1 MAHDPAKKPTQA
13 PKHKPST
20 KHTLHEVLNSLQD
33 VLNNELAEDEDKR
46 SAAAP
51 ETKSPNV
58 IHSRSRDE
66 VLSSLKALIGAAA
79 AGEPLPRP
87 ERQSTAASGGLSDI
101 GEDLKPSEFAGAP
114 DVADPEPEPETDLE
128 DTVAAPEEFHLE
140 MEEPVPTQPLREAD
154 PDPAKE
160 SSEVRDAPAPKP
172 ARGRSRRSKPKQ
184 IELGWDD
191 IPVLNDVVA
200 PPPEALDLELT
211 PEIRDIAIKVAAAL
225 NIELKRAGKE
235 TLDVKMVMQLQS
247 LLQHE
252 LVLRGLAGDGEGA
265 DPESKEKP

>member
-1 MAHDPAKKPTQA
+1 MARDPAKKPTQA

-33 VLNNELAEDEDKR
+33 VLNNELANEEDKK

-51 ETKSPNV
+51 ETRSPNV

-79 AGEPLPRP
+79 AGEPLPQP
-87 ERQSTAASGGLSDI
+87 EKRSTAGSADVPEA
-101 GEDLKPSEFAGAP
+101 GEDLKPSRVAGAP
-114 DVADPEPEPETDLE
+114 DVVDPEPGTGPE
-128 DTVAAPEEFHLE
+128 DTVASPEEFHLE
-140 MEEPVPTQPLREAD
+140 MEEPEPTQPVREED

-160 SSEVRDAPAPKP
+160 SSEVQDAPAPKP
-172 ARGRSRRSKPKQ
+172 ARSRSRRRKPKQ
-184 IELGWDD
+184 IEIGWDD

-200 PPPEALDLELT
+200 PPPEELDQEVS

-252 LVLRGLAGDGEGA
+252 LMLRGLAGDSEGGDA
-265 DPESKEKP
+265 DSKEKP

>member
-33 VLNNELAEDEDKR
+33 VLNNELANDEDKK
-46 SAAAP
+46 SAVAP

-87 ERQSTAASGGLSDI
+87 GKRSTAASGGPSDI
-101 GEDLKPSEFAGAP
+101 GEDLKPSQVARTP
-114 DVADPEPEPETDLE
+114 DSMDPEPETDLE
-128 DTVAAPEEFHLE
+128 DTVASPEEFHLE
-140 MEEPVPTQPLREAD
+140 MEEPAPTQPVPEAD
-154 PDPAKE
+154 PDAAEGSAQLQDTP
-160 SSEVRDAPAPKP
+160 PPKP
-172 ARGRSRRSKPKQ
+172 ARGRSRRGKPKQ
-184 IELGWDD
+184 IEIGWDD

-200 PPPEALDLELT
+200 PPPEALDQEVR

-225 NIELKRAGKE
+225 NIELKRASKE
-235 TLDVKMVMQLQS
+235 ALDVKMVMQLQS

-252 LVLRGLAGDGEGA
+252 LVVRGLLDEHPGTEEDTKK
-265 DPESKEKP
+265 DNDQ

>member
-33 VLNNELAEDEDKR
+33 VLNNELADESDAPTAR
-46 SAAAP
+46 SNQ
-51 ETKSPNV
+51 SPNV
-58 IHSRSRDE
+58 LHSRSRDE

-79 AGEPLPRP
+79 AGEPLPSP
-87 ERQSTAASGGLSDI
+87 DSQSPAAAAGLSEI
-101 GEDLKPSEFAGAP
+101 GEDLKAPGGAEVP
-114 DVADPEPEPETDLE
+114 DSTDPEPVIDPEDA
-128 DTVAAPEEFHLE
+128 VAPAEEFHLE
-140 MEEPVPTQPLREAD
+140 MEDPVSTPDVRET
-154 PDPAKE
+154 DPA
-160 SSEVRDAPAPKP
+160 P
-172 ARGRSRRSKPKQ
+172 ARETAPTRGKRKRIKPRQ
-184 IELGWDD
+184 IEIGWDD

-200 PPPEALDLELT
+200 PAPEELDVEIT

-247 LLQHE
+247 SLQRE
-252 LVLRGLAGDGEGA
+252 LAARGLPQQDTAPSED
-265 DPESKEKP
+265 DKKD

>member
-33 VLNNELAEDEDKR
+33 VLNNELANDEDKK
-46 SAAAP
+46 SAVAP
-51 ETKSPNV
+51 ETNSPNV

-87 ERQSTAASGGLSDI
+87 EERSTAPSGGPSDI
-101 GEDLKPSEFAGAP
+101 GENLDPSQVSKTPDLV
-114 DVADPEPEPETDLE
+114 DPEPETDLE
-128 DTVAAPEEFHLE
+128 DTVASPEEFHLE
-140 MEEPVPTQPLREAD
+140 MEEPEPTQPVRETDAD
-154 PDPAKE
+154 AAEE
-160 SSEVRDAPAPKP
+160 SSEIQDAPPPKP

-184 IELGWDD
+184 IEIGWDD
-191 IPVLNDVVA
+191 IPILNDVVA
-200 PPPEALDLELT
+200 PPPEVLDQEVS

-225 NIELKRAGKE
+225 NIELKRASKE
-235 TLDVKMVMQLQS
+235 TLDVKMVMQLQY

-252 LVLRGLAGDGEGA
+252 LVLRGLLDKHPGA
-265 DPESKEKP
+265 EEDTKKNNDQ